1 MNQLWAWEYERKTEV
16 GWRHGE
22 RLEREK
28 IVAPSKAPRA
38 RDVLIPSDQLE
49 LAIEMIKHLLITV
62 SAGMTDTNEEEL
74 SAKTKDDLMQLA
86 ERLEDQAFSW
96 DITEEA
102 LEITKTIVADMR
114 ERAKP

>member
-1 MNQLWAWEYERKTEV
+1 
-16 GWRHGE
+16 
-22 RLEREK
+22 
-28 IVAPSKAPRA
+28 
-38 RDVLIPSDQLE
+38 
-49 LAIEMIKHLLITV
+49 
-62 SAGMTDTNEEEL
+62 MTDINEEEL